1 MNELEKINFCN
12 SGDFLFLSMK
22 MQILRNLA
30 KQEDISDSERQNA
43 GDLII
48 DLEESIKPMSTGI
61 KSITF
66 DKNSNVRKI
75 VFHKAPNIEGFDA
88 RDFLF
93 TLMKGQLLKSLR
105 KESEEIK
112 NPEIL
117 NIDNLLVNLDKSIR
131 RMGTGIKAIILD
143 KDLNVKKV
151 EFAPEV
157 PNISADAPK
166 EEIKPEETPEIK
178 KQESNR
184 WLLERIA
191 PENMQR
197 LNMST
202 GLRREREMS
211 LSG

>member
-1 MNELEKINFCN
+1 MARVIK
-12 SGDFLFLSMK
+12 FLNPKSDEISKLIFHNDICEICLIWVICGSDYMK
-22 MQILRNLA
+22 
-30 KQEDISDSERQNA
+30 
-43 GDLII
+43 
-48 DLEESIKPMSTGI
+48 
-61 KSITF
+61 F
-66 DKNSNVRKI
+66 
-75 VFHKAPNIEGFDA
+75 
-88 RDFLF
+88 
-93 TLMKGQLLKSLR
+93 QLLKSLR

-131 RMGTGIKAIILD
+131 SMGTGIKAIILD
-143 KDLNVKKV
+143 KDMNVKKV
-151 EFAPEV
+151 EFAARP
-157 PNISADAPK
+157 PNILADAP
-166 EEIKPEETPEIK
+166 EALYIKEETPEIKKEVK

-202 GLRREREMS
+202 GLRREREKEREML